1 MVQGRPARNLVQ
13 CITLLYTRKPN
24 ANVIPSIFFCLQH
37 SKIYVFVAF
46 KFLCRM
52 ILFAVSLDVGD
63 PVVICRDCKSR
74 VWFEERA
81 EQDMMARNAKFSLC
95 CMKGK
100 VLLPILEKPPELLY
114 NLMNGNHAKS
124 TNYLQNNRSYNSMF
138 SFTSL
143 GGKIQRDRN
152 DGGGPPQF
160 ILRGQNYHRMGG
172 LLPDQ
177 GSTPKFA
184 QLYIY
189 DTSNETANRV
199 KHFRFFFYFYSS

>member
-1 MVQGRPARNLVQ
+1 M
-13 CITLLYTRKPN
+13 
-24 ANVIPSIFFCLQH
+24 IF
-37 SKIYVFVAF
+37 
-46 KFLCRM
+46 
-52 ILFAVSLDVGD
+52 FAVSLDVGD
-63 PVVICRDCKSR
+63 PVVIFKDCKAR

-81 EQDMMARNAKFSLC
+81 EHDMTANSAKFSLC

-100 VLLPILEKPPELLY
+100 VLLSMLEKPPELLY
-114 NLMNGNHAKS
+114 KLMNGNHAKS
-124 TNYLQNNRSYNSMF
+124 KNYLQNIRSYNSMF

-143 GGKIQRDRN
+143 GGKIDRDRN

-177 GSTPKFA
+177 GLTPKFA

-189 DTSNETANRV
+189 DTNNETANRV
-199 KHFRFFFYFYSS
+199 KHFRYLFLLFNFLPATYL

>member
-1 MVQGRPARNLVQ
+1 M
-13 CITLLYTRKPN
+13 
-24 ANVIPSIFFCLQH
+24 IF
-37 SKIYVFVAF
+37 
-46 KFLCRM
+46 
-52 ILFAVSLDVGD
+52 FAVSLDVGD
-63 PVVICRDCKSR
+63 PVMICMDCKSR

-81 EQDMMARNAKFSLC
+81 ELDMTANNAKFSLC

-124 TNYLQNNRSYNSMF
+124 KNY
-138 SFTSL
+138 L
-143 GGKIQRDRN
+143 GGKIERDRN

-189 DTSNETANRV
+189 DTSNETTNRV
-199 KHFRFFFYFYSS
+199 KHFRYIFTLLNFLPVTIYNRLIKLTYT